1 MPKRVLI
8 ADDNKIVRKMLK
20 LVLAKMPNVKLC
32 AETADGRSAVDTAR
46 ALRPDLLILDV
57 RMPELNGVEVA
68 SILKKDLPEAK
79 TLLFTMYGD
88 LVGMKIAAVSGVD
101 IVLPKVEGAAA
112 LVEAINKLVSGD
124 SVSGGEAAASY

>member
-32 AETADGRSAVDTAR
+32 AETADGRSAVDRAR

-88 LVGMKIAAVSGVD
+88 LVGMKIAAVSGID

-124 SVSGGEAAASY
+124 SVPGGEVATS

>member
-1 MPKRVLI
+1 MPKSVLI

-20 LVLAKMPNVKLC
+20 LVLAKMPDVRLC
-32 AETADGRSAVDTAR
+32 AETSDGREAVEAAR

-68 SILKKDLPEAK
+68 SILKKDLPDAK

-88 LVGMKIAAVSGVD
+88 LVGLKIAAVSGVD
-101 IVLPKVEGAAA
+101 IVLPKVDGAAA
-112 LVEAINKLVSGD
+112 LVRAINNLV
-124 SVSGGEAAASY
+124 GGEAASC

>member
-20 LVLAKMPNVKLC
+20 LVLAKMPNVQLC
-32 AETADGRSAVDTAR
+32 AETSDGRSAVDTAR

-112 LVEAINKLVSGD
+112 LVEAINHLVSGD
-124 SVSGGEAAASY
+124 SVLRREQAI

>member
-20 LVLAKMPNVKLC
+20 LVLAKVPDVTVC
-32 AETADGRSAVDTAR
+32 CEAEDGRSAVENAL

-57 RMPELNGVEVA
+57 RMPELNGIEVA
-68 SILKKDLPEAK
+68 SIVRQNLPEAK

-88 LVGMKIAAVSGVD
+88 LVGPKLAACVGVD
-101 IVLPKVEGAAA
+101 VVLPKVQGASA
-112 LVEAINKLVSGD
+112 LVEAINKLVQGS
-124 SVSGGEAAASY
+124 SIPKGETSNG

>member
-1 MPKRVLI
+1 MTKSVLI

-20 LVLAKMPNVKLC
+20 LVLAKMPNVELC
-32 AETADGRSAVDTAR
+32 AETADGRSAVDRAR

-88 LVGMKIAAVSGVD
+88 LVGMKIAAVSGID
-101 IVLPKVEGAAA
+101 IVLPKKEGAAA

-124 SVSGGEAAASY
+124 SIPGGEAATS

>member
-8 ADDNKIVRKMLK
+8 ADDNKIVRRMLK
-20 LVLAKMPNVKLC
+20 LLLAKMPDVRLC
-32 AETADGRSAVDTAR
+32 AETSDGRQAVEAAR

-68 SILKKDLPEAK
+68 SILKKDLPDAK

-88 LVGMKIAAVSGVD
+88 LVGLKIAAVSGVD
-101 IVLPKVEGAAA
+101 IVLPKVDGAAA
-112 LVEAINKLVSGD
+112 LVKAINNLV
-124 SVSGGEAAASY
+124 GGESANC

>member
-8 ADDNKIVRKMLK
+8 ADDNKIVRRMLK
-20 LVLAKMPNVKLC
+20 LLLAKMPDVRLC
-32 AETADGRSAVDTAR
+32 AETSDGREAVEAAR

-68 SILKKDLPEAK
+68 SILKKDLPDTK

-88 LVGMKIAAVSGVD
+88 LVGLKIAAVSGVD
-101 IVLPKVEGAAA
+101 IVLPKVDGAAA
-112 LVEAINKLVSGD
+112 LVKAINNLVGSE
-124 SVSGGEAAASY
+124 SANC

>member
-8 ADDNKIVRKMLK
+8 ADDNKIVRRMLK
-20 LVLAKMPNVKLC
+20 LLLAKMPDVRLC
-32 AETADGRSAVDTAR
+32 AETSDGREAVEAAR

-68 SILKKDLPEAK
+68 SILKKDLPDAK

-88 LVGMKIAAVSGVD
+88 LVGLKIAAVSGVD
-101 IVLPKVEGAAA
+101 IVLPKVDGAAA
-112 LVEAINKLVSGD
+112 LVRAINNLV
-124 SVSGGEAAASY
+124 GGESANC